1 MNCEICGRTI
11 ERAVEAE
18 VEGVVMKVCG
28 GCVRFGTARKRQP
41 TKASGAKPKRFA
53 SARSPPVVEKV
64 LECVDDY
71 NELIRKTREKK
82 EMTREDLGRVMN
94 EKVSVIARLESGT
107 MVPNTKLA
115 RKIENILG
123 IKILEVQEGG
133 KVSGSSSSS
142 GGMTIGDLMK

>member
-28 GCVRFGTARKRQP
+28 GCARFGTAKKRQP
-41 TKASGAKPKRFA
+41 PKASGAKPKRFA
-53 SARSPPVVEKV
+53 SARSPPVEKV
-64 LECVDDY
+64 LECVDGY
-71 NELIRKTREKK
+71 NELIRKAREKK
-82 EMTREDLGRVMN
+82 EMTREDLGKVMN

-142 GGMTIGDLMK
+142 GEMTIGDLMK